1 MVNNIT
7 CASVLLLVFL
17 LNLTFLR
24 NVAHADDEVRQ
35 VIVIHR
41 HGARYPLDK
50 DPFDPSDE
58 NIEDRTDVLYREGE
72 GQLRALGEYVKANYF
87 SGKIAD
93 SPYRVVSY
101 SSDLRRTLL
110 SSRAFLS
117 GLLGANQNKVATLM
131 FEPSDEDWIIRGY
144 ALCPRIKTKFVDF
157 TKTSEYKEWK
167 SQHEEDISTIAE
179 KMGMPKDKR
188 KIENIF
194 NIYDRF
200 ITMAYENKTSTL
212 DNDQRKTLVDVANW
226 YESRKFI
233 HLVHDGKNI
242 AGGVLKKV
250 VDWMTVFHELE
261 DDKILAVQ
269 NAKVIEVSAHY
280 PTLLTLL
287 STLNEDA
294 TKIEFPA
301 DQIPSFGAAIIVE
314 LRGTTAEKS
323 VKFQW
328 YPGNTTDSKDINTSP
343 IKIRRKGCD
352 DDKCNLSHAFK
363 ATKQFKRNDF
373 CDQCATGSTISKA
386 CLSSENSPNTRSV
399 SPAVYIAIAFFIGI
413 VVSAL
418 AAFMYARSLF
428 KTKLSSTT
436 GRCSSGDNGDVGYDP
451 FDDPLTNTTT

>member
-7 CASVLLLVFL
+7 CAPALLLFL
-17 LNLTFLR
+17 FTLTLLC

-50 DPFDPSDE
+50 DPFDPSNE

-72 GQLRALGEYVKANYF
+72 GQLRALGEYVRANYF

-117 GLLGANQNKVATLM
+117 GLLGANQIKVATLM
-131 FEPSDEDWIIRGY
+131 FEPSAEDWIIRGY
-144 ALCPRIKTKFVDF
+144 AICPRIRTKFLDF

-167 SQHEEDISTIAE
+167 NRHEEDISSIAE
-179 KMGMPKDKR
+179 KMGMPKDER
-188 KIENIF
+188 QFENIF

-200 ITMAYENKTSTL
+200 ITMAYENETSTL
-212 DNDQRKTLVDVANW
+212 NNDERKTLVDVANW
-226 YESRKFI
+226 YESRKFN
-233 HLVHDGKNI
+233 HLVHGDKNI
-242 AGGVLKKV
+242 ANGLLKKV
-250 VDWMTVFHELE
+250 ADWMTDFHEPE
-261 DDKILAVQ
+261 NDKTLAVQ

-328 YPGNTTDSKDINTSP
+328 YPGNTSDTKDIKISP
-343 IKIRRKGCD
+343 IEIKRKGCD
-352 DDKCNLSHAFK
+352 DEQCNLSDTFK
-363 ATKQFKRNDF
+363 ATKQFERTDF
-373 CDQCATGSTISKA
+373 CDQCASGSTISKA
-386 CLSSENSPNTRSV
+386 CLSSENQPTTRSV
-399 SPAVYIAIAFFIGI
+399 SPAVYIAIAFFLGI
-413 VVSAL
+413 VVSGL
-418 AAFMYARSLF
+418 ASFMYARSMF
-428 KTKLSSTT
+428 KNKLSSTT
-436 GRCSSGDNGDVGYDP
+436 GRCSSGDNGDMGYDP